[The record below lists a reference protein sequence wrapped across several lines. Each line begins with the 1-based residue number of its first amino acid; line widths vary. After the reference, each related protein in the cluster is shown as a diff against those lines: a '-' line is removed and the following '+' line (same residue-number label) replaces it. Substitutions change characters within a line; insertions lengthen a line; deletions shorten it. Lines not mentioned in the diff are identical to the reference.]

1 MIVLGTIITHFSY
14 NKKLL
19 RELTASSA
27 HISPSFPVPR
37 LKEEGKL
44 SAPSAKCK
52 IWKHLRYL
60 SGCTVSAMLNPHKLE
75 GWCDG
80 MGSSLGKPLADM
92 EEFVQRIKNKTKPED
107 NQPYN
112 KHFLQ
117 YPEEKMV
124 LGRAAPGKLL
134 SSSHLSSVFS
144 SRFCN
149 NSFFFFSPP
158 IPLEEKSRWG
168 VTSNIIP
175 VATWGGTGK
184 RPEKPFSWKAFWLR
198 DFGFSLD
205 LRKNCH

>member
-27 HISPSFPVPR
+27 HISPSFWAPR
-37 LKEEGKL
+37 LKEEGKI

-60 SGCTVSAMLNPHKLE
+60 RGCTASATLNPHGLE
-75 GWCDG
+75 GCCDG
-80 MGSSLGKPLADM
+80 MGSSLGEPLEDM
-92 EEFVQRIKNKTKPED
+92 ED

-117 YPEEKMV
+117 HHEEKMA

-134 SSSHLSSVFS
+134 SSSHLGSVFS
-144 SRFCN
+144 SRLCN
-149 NSFFFFSPP
+149 NSIFFLLS
-158 IPLEEKSRWG
+158 LWKKSLG
-168 VTSNIIP
+168 KKSHLTS
-175 VATWGGTGK
+175 
-184 RPEKPFSWKAFWLR
+184 FQL
-198 DFGFSLD
+198 
-205 LRKNCH
+205 

>member
-117 YPEEKMV
+117 YPEEKMA

-149 NSFFFFSPP
+149 NSFFFSP
-158 IPLEEKSRWG
+158 LLSLWKKSLGEESHL
-168 VTSNIIP
+168 TSFQLQPEVEQANVLKNP
-175 VATWGGTGK
+175 F
-184 RPEKPFSWKAFWLR
+184 PEKHS
-198 DFGFSLD
+198 DFGILD
-205 LRKNCH
+205 FHLI